1 MRRRFKP
8 EIPLTG
14 LDSPRRSTLKG
25 KFVSKD
31 ILTQQDGAILR
42 VTINRPDSGNGMSN
56 EMAVELA
63 NIFENAPPES
73 QFIVLRGAGKDFC
86 LGRAGMGQQPA
97 SQPEA
102 LELRRAN
109 EPVFQCYGSFRKSP
123 IPIIGVVQG
132 RAIGFGCALAALCD
146 ITIAADTAKFQ
157 FPEMG
162 HNIMPTMA
170 MSALVDRVPRKAL
183 LYLIYSAAVVDAQRA
198 LSFGIVSDVVPES
211 QLDAAVDTLCATM
224 SKAPAAATPAVKE
237 YVRNALGMDVSSAVD
252 LARNLHSVINSS
264 SEMLRKRH

>member
-1 MRRRFKP
+1 M
-8 EIPLTG
+8 
-14 LDSPRRSTLKG
+14 
-25 KFVSKD
+25 SKD

-42 VTINRPDSGNGMSN
+42 VTINRPETGNGMSN
-56 EMAVELA
+56 DMAVELA
-63 NIFENAPPES
+63 GIFDAAASTS
-73 QFIVLRGAGKDFC
+73 QFVVLRGAGKDFC
-86 LGRAGMGQQPA
+86 IGRAGLGPQPA
-97 SQPEA
+97 TQPEA
-102 LELRRAN
+102 LDLRRSN
-109 EPVFQCYGSFRKSP
+109 EPVFQCYGSFRRST

-183 LYLIYSAAVVDAQRA
+183 MYMIYSAAIVDAERA
-198 LSFGIVSDVVPES
+198 LTFGMVSEVVPEA
-211 QLDAAVDTLCATM
+211 QLDAALQTLCNTM
-224 SKAPAAATPAVKE
+224 LKAPAAATPAVKE
-237 YVRNALGMDVSSAVD
+237 YVRNALTMDISSAVD

-264 SEMLRKRH
+264 SEMRHDKH

>member
-1 MRRRFKP
+1 M
-8 EIPLTG
+8 
-14 LDSPRRSTLKG
+14 
-25 KFVSKD
+25 SKD
-31 ILTQQDGAILR
+31 ILTQQDGAMLR
-42 VTINRPDSGNGMSN
+42 VTINRPETGNGMSN
-56 EMAVELA
+56 DMAVELA
-63 NIFENAPPES
+63 EIIEGAAATS
-73 QFIVLRGAGKDFC
+73 QFVVLRGAGNDFC
-86 LGRAGMGQQPA
+86 IGRAGMGQQPPT
-97 SQPEA
+97 QPEA

-109 EPVFQCYGSFRKSP
+109 EPVFQCYGSFRRST

-146 ITIAADTAKFQ
+146 ITLAADNAKFQ

-183 LYLIYSAAVVDAQRA
+183 MYLIYSAAIVDAQRA
-198 LSFGIVSDVVPES
+198 LSFGIVSEVVPAA
-211 QLDAAVDTLCATM
+211 QLDAALKALCDVM

-237 YVRNALGMDVSSAVD
+237 YVRNALTMDISSAVD

-264 SEMLRKRH
+264 SEMRHKAH

>member
-1 MRRRFKP
+1 M
-8 EIPLTG
+8 
-14 LDSPRRSTLKG
+14 
-25 KFVSKD
+25 SKD
-31 ILTQQDGAILR
+31 ILTQQEGAILR

-56 EMAVELA
+56 DMAVELA
-63 NIFENAPPES
+63 GIFDAAAATS
-73 QFIVLRGAGKDFC
+73 QFVVLRGAGKDFC
-86 LGRAGMGQQPA
+86 VGRAGLGPQPTT
-97 SQPEA
+97 QPEA
-102 LELRRAN
+102 LDLRRSN
-109 EPVFQCYGSFRKSP
+109 EPVFQCYGSFRRSP

-183 LYLIYSAAVVDAQRA
+183 MYLIYSAAIIDAQRA
-198 LSFGIVSDVVPES
+198 LAFGIASDIVPEA
-211 QLDAAVDTLCATM
+211 QLDAAVNTLCETM

-237 YVRNALGMDVSSAVD
+237 YVRNALTMDISSAVD

-264 SEMLRKRH
+264 SEMLYKKH

>member
-1 MRRRFKP
+1 M
-8 EIPLTG
+8 
-14 LDSPRRSTLKG
+14 
-25 KFVSKD
+25 SKD
-31 ILTQQDGAILR
+31 ILSEQHGAVLH
-42 VTINRPDSGNGMSN
+42 VTINRPETGNGMSN
-56 EMAVELA
+56 DMAVELA
-63 NIFENAPPES
+63 QILEGAAATS
-73 QFIVLRGAGKDFC
+73 QFVVLRGAGKDFC

-97 SQPEA
+97 TQPEA

-109 EPVFQCYGSFRKSP
+109 EPVFQCYGAFRRSP

-146 ITIAADTAKFQ
+146 ITLAADNAKFQ

-183 LYLIYSAAVVDAQRA
+183 MYLIYSAAIVDAQRA
-198 LSFGIVSDVVPES
+198 LTFGIVSDIVPEA
-211 QLDAAVDTLCATM
+211 QLDGALKTLCEAM
-224 SKAPAAATPAVKE
+224 IKAPAAATPAVKE
-237 YVRNALGMDVSSAVD
+237 YVRNALSMDVTAAVD

-264 SEMLRKRH
+264 SEMLRAKH

>member
-1 MRRRFKP
+1 M
-8 EIPLTG
+8 
-14 LDSPRRSTLKG
+14 
-25 KFVSKD
+25 SKD
-31 ILTQQDGAILR
+31 ILSEQHGAVLH
-42 VTINRPDSGNGMSN
+42 VTINRPDAGNGMSN
-56 EMAVELA
+56 DMAVELA
-63 NIFENAPPES
+63 QILEGAAATS
-73 QFIVLRGAGKDFC
+73 QFVVLRGAGKDFC

-97 SQPEA
+97 TQPEA

-109 EPVFQCYGSFRKSP
+109 EPVFQCYGAFRRSP

-146 ITIAADTAKFQ
+146 ITLAADNAKFQ

-183 LYLIYSAAVVDAQRA
+183 MYLIYSAAIVDAQRA
-198 LSFGIVSDVVPES
+198 LTFGIVSDIVPEA
-211 QLDAAVDTLCATM
+211 QLDGALKTLCEAM
-224 SKAPAAATPAVKE
+224 IKAPAAATPAVKE
-237 YVRNALGMDVSSAVD
+237 YVRNALSMDVTAAVD

-264 SEMLRKRH
+264 SEMLRAKH